1 MMELAACKIEV
12 DEGLAPK
19 FMEFRHQV
27 MKNYKEWINL
37 VKDRAFRVGIPLRAE
52 LLEIVYD
59 SHDELGQEAEAES
72 PGFNSSRLHPDIYM
86 NELLTGMRTIH
97 QILPAI
103 MKKLGIYDDFKLDT
117 SELQN
122 R

>member
-1 MMELAACKIEV
+1 
-12 DEGLAPK
+12 
-19 FMEFRHQV
+19 MEFRHQI

-97 QILPAI
+97 QILPAM
-103 MKKLGIYDDFKLDT
+103 MKNSGYMMNSSWTHRNFRTDEKTGVRPRFRCIIL
-117 SELQN
+117 
-122 R
+122 